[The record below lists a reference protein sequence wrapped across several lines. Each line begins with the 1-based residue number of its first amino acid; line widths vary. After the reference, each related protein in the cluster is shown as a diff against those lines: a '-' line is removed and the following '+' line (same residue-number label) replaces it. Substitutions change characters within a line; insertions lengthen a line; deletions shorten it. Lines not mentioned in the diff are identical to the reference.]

1 MTSSAAATA
10 VFTISGNSVTYTLTV
25 NTLPA
30 TAISSAHIHAGTAT
44 GGTTPAGVG
53 GGQVRVTLCGGSVA
67 PGNQACPTTAGG
79 SVTGT
84 WTYASGTAAVEG
96 TPTMTYND
104 LYTAVR
110 TFVAYANIHTS
121 GNPGGE
127 LRGQV
132 VNQAQ

>member
-1 MTSSAAATA
+1 
-10 VFTISGNSVTYTLTV
+10 
-25 NTLPA
+25 
-30 TAISSAHIHAGTAT
+30 
-44 GGTTPAGVG
+44 
-53 GGQVRVTLCGGSVA
+53 
-67 PGNQACPTTAGG
+67 
-79 SVTGT
+79 
-84 WTYASGTAAVEG
+84 
-96 TPTMTYND
+96 MTYND